1 MLKSALFYSIH
12 TLSDLSLLLINSSD
26 HHMTKTKVRSA
37 KRLAFHTGI
46 CLAGPHSCI
55 GFGCKWIYDKIHP
68 PNNSFHYEWQVFC
81 CLFVS
86 YAVMLQFAYA
96 KYE

>member
-26 HHMTKTKVRSA
+26 HNMTKTKVRSA
-37 KRLAFHTGI
+37 KRLAFHTGV

-68 PNNSFHYEWQVFC
+68 LTTAFIMNGRFSVVYLYHMLLC
-81 CLFVS
+81 CSLH
-86 YAVMLQFAYA
+86 MC
-96 KYE
+96 